1 MSKCNLTPREIEI
14 VKNIANGDRN
24 KDIARKLYISEKT
37 VRNHITDIHYKLSLE
52 NRVQVAAYAFRN
64 RLVDI

>member
-37 VRNHITDIHYKLSLE
+37 VRNHITDINYKLSLE

-64 RLVDI
+64 GLVDI